1 METLLEPEVKVL
13 HDIGNHLRYL
23 RKQLGMSQEELAYA
37 AGFSRSYY
45 SDVETG
51 KRNVSILTLYKLSI
65 VFDIPLND
73 LLNIRKEC

>member
-1 METLLEPEVKVL
+1 
-13 HDIGNHLRYL
+13 
-23 RKQLGMSQEELAYA
+23 MSQEELAYA